1 MNATFVSV
9 RRESPCVRSHCVLRH
24 ACCLAPA
31 ACAQGE
37 EYVNS
42 KTLTDVTFS
51 VEGRPFYA
59 HRIALL
65 ASSEAF
71 RAMFGQ
77 EFREK
82 DASVID
88 IPNIGYDTFTA
99 MMRYIYVGNVEVQ
112 QDQALPL
119 LQVRGCAVAVSAE
132 SPRWR
137 QGGMMQFVV
146 GPWGAVGY
154 ICQFARGWTGV
165 AGSVLLCQM
174 SMRCVLLVST
184 AVCVLA
190 GKRPVPAGGAQAAV

>member
-1 MNATFVSV
+1 MS
-9 RRESPCVRSHCVLRH
+9 
-24 ACCLAPA
+24 A
-31 ACAQGE
+31 ACLQGE

-119 LQVRGCAVAVSAE
+119 LQVRALSVYVACCCCDLWA
-132 SPRWR
+132 
-137 QGGMMQFVV
+137 
-146 GPWGAVGY
+146 
-154 ICQFARGWTGV
+154 
-165 AGSVLLCQM
+165 
-174 SMRCVLLVST
+174 
-184 AVCVLA
+184 
-190 GKRPVPAGGAQAAV
+190 